1 TLNAR
6 QHLYLKGRKKNLIV
20 LSNGLNVYPEDIENI
35 LQEFPAV
42 KEAVVI
48 GLTEDGAGPV
58 VHAVL
63 LLDDPEQAKSV
74 IQQVNKRL
82 ASHQQIKGFTLWPD
96 QDFPRTHTLKVKRQ
110 DVLTRLPTI
119 RQKK

>member
-1 TLNAR
+1 M
-6 QHLYLKGRKKNLIV
+6 
-20 LSNGLNVYPEDIENI
+20 
-35 LQEFPAV
+35 
-42 KEAVVI
+42 I

-58 VHAVL
+58 VHTIL
-63 LLDDPEQAKSV
+63 LMDDPEQAKSV
-74 IQQVNKRL
+74 IQQANKRL

-110 DVLTRLPTI
+110 DVLARLTEI